1 MKSARI
7 DTQPVFH
14 HEQILFDKDGKKYE
28 LCGGA
33 LYNRDNG
40 KRTYIT
46 RLSPRMAGLTMQ
58 LVFRKR
64 YGMDV
69 RPDLT
74 IMELLRQ
81 VVDHVKGTGLEVKRG
96 LYKANSM
103 VVAVKADGFHELWE
117 TSEDM
122 KEPMELV
129 VSTANCRMDAV
140 RAVAAWLDC
149 QLDYVPPTDW
159 LHSVDGGKPETHAT
173 ESPEGMTKTMGLVVN
188 PSPVPPA
195 ESGGEGKDVPAA
207 VRKML
212 DKATGSIVNYALEQ
226 SATDMEMVT
235 TPRSYVRTALGE
247 ADAIARKTADGHW
260 AVYANLAGKSAEG
273 VAFGRQAAIDL
284 CMADLCGKLGLT
296 ENKEDE

>member
-1 MKSARI
+1 MKSTRI

-28 LCGGA
+28 LYGGA
-33 LYNRDNG
+33 LYSRDNG
-40 KRTYIT
+40 RRTYIT
-46 RLSPRMAGLTMQ
+46 RLSPRMAGLTMR
-58 LVFRKR
+58 LVFQKR

-69 RPDLT
+69 RSDLT
-74 IMELLRQ
+74 VMELLRQ
-81 VVDHVKGTGLEVKRG
+81 VVDHVKGTGLEVRTG
-96 LYKANSM
+96 IYKANSM

-117 TSEDM
+117 TAEKMS
-122 KEPMELV
+122 EPMELV

-140 RAVAAWLDC
+140 RAIAAWLDC

-159 LHSVDGGKPETHAT
+159 LHSADGGKPETHVT
-173 ESPEGMTKTMGLVVN
+173 ESPEGLTRTMGLVVN

-195 ESGGEGKDVPAA
+195 EPEGEGKDVLAA

-212 DKATGSIVNYALEQ
+212 GKSTGSIVNYELNR
-226 SATDMEMVT
+226 SAKDMEVVT

-284 CMADLCGKLGLT
+284 CMADLCGKLGLV
-296 ENKEDE
+296 ENKDDE